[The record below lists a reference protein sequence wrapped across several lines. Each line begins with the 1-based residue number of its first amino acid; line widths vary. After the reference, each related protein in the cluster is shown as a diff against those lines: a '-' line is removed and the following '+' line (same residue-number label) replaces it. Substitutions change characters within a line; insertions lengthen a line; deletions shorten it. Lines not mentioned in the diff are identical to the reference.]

1 MDKKTGIVPL
11 PPRPQQKERIAA
23 PLAIH
28 QQKRSVRLAIWLGS
42 ILVVGIIVAALISM
56 LASAWVRNV
65 KLPTTQSL
73 PTPNITTFAV
83 QRTAPYAGLD
93 MTVVN
98 VQYAPSFTDDT
109 IHAGPAVV
117 RLSMYIANHTKD
129 QSNVVYYDI
138 ARLLAPKLSSI
149 APTNVH
155 LSVGPAPSAS
165 ENGWIDFSVP
175 ANLAL
180 NTLTLQLG
188 SPLMHETLVKIPF
201 TSPYNSNQYANHSSP
216 QTLLIAYNFFGH
228 TLNYHL
234 TSVDVR
240 YSYQGTQCKAG
251 QQFYVFNFLI
261 DNPEGGDISPGF
273 GFDYVR
279 FVLNGGNLPPIDNSL
294 PYSFKANAISVGG
307 HVVFTAPVG
316 LKNLT
321 IGFLSQDGNG
331 QQNFNIGLS

>member
-1 MDKKTGIVPL
+1 MDKKTDIVPL
-11 PPRPQQKERIAA
+11 PPRPQQKERLAA
-23 PLAIH
+23 PLIIH

-42 ILVVGIIVAALISM
+42 ILIVGIIIAALIST
-56 LASAWVRNV
+56 LASVWVRNV
-65 KLPTTQSL
+65 KLPTTQGL
-73 PTPNITTFAV
+73 PTPAIITFTV

-98 VQYAPSFTDDT
+98 AQYATSFTDDT

-117 RLSMYIANHTKD
+117 RLSMHIANHTKD
-129 QSNVVYYDI
+129 QINVVYYDI

-155 LSVGPAPSAS
+155 LSVGPAPGRS

-175 ANLAL
+175 AGITL

-201 TSPYNSNQYANHSSP
+201 TGSYNSNQYVDHNTP

-251 QQFYVFNFLI
+251 QQFYVLNFLV
-261 DNPEGGDISPGF
+261 DNPESGNISPGF

-279 FVLNGGNLPPIDNSL
+279 LVLNGGNLAPIDNSL
-294 PYSFKANAISVGG
+294 PYSFKANATSVGG
-307 HVVFTAPVG
+307 HVAFAAPVG

-321 IGFLSQDGNG
+321 VGFLSQNGNG
-331 QQNFNIGLS
+331 QQNFGVSL